1 MFDDVQPPK
10 SGNTP
15 PNLPIGEPEDIFDA
29 ADSDQG
35 SQDSA
40 PTQDPTYIPEP
51 SVLANTALDAGI
63 LKPKIDTNPLGVSVS
78 PSRPSIE
85 PVVPRPMSESAQ
97 QPYTM
102 HTPSAPFLAEER
114 GVMENQMGV
123 PQEAP
128 FSGRKIL
135 MIIITLVILIVI
147 GFGSLWIYTSFI
159 KKNTTEN
166 NFIPT
171 DTTPSVTL
179 PDTIVTIPDSTTV
192 NPTSTNPED
201 SILFGEPVDT
211 DSDGIID
218 VDEVEFGTNTLNWDT
233 DVDGLSD
240 GDEVMVWQT
249 NPLIFDTDSDG
260 YSDGV
265 EVSNGYSP
273 TGPGK
278 LFETST
284 STPTTAA
291 VSTTSP

>member
-35 SQDSA
+35 FQETVPASDPAYA
-40 PTQDPTYIPEP
+40 PQP

-63 LKPKIDTNPLGVSVS
+63 LKPKIETSAVDTPL
-78 PSRPSIE
+78 PPLRPSIE
-85 PVVPRPMSESAQ
+85 PTVPRPSPESVE
-97 QPYTM
+97 PYTM

-114 GVMENQMGV
+114 GVMENQMGA

-171 DTTPSVTL
+171 DTSSEDTV
-179 PDTIVTIPDSTTV
+179 PDLIDTIPDSTIG

-218 VDEVEFGTNTLNWDT
+218 IDEVEFGTNTLSWDT
-233 DVDGLSD
+233 DSDSLSD

-249 NPLIFDTDSDG
+249 NPLIFDTDNDG

-265 EVSNGYSP
+265 EVSNGYNP

-284 STPTTAA
+284 STTAT
-291 VSTTSP
+291 VTTTSP

>member
-35 SQDSA
+35 FQETEPASDPASA
-40 PTQDPTYIPEP
+40 PEP
-51 SVLANTALDAGI
+51 SVLSNTALDAGI
-63 LKPKIDTNPLGVSVS
+63 LKPKIEASSLGVPVP

-85 PVVPRPMSESAQ
+85 PTVPRPAPESA

-114 GVMENQMGV
+114 GVMENQMGA

-135 MIIITLVILIVI
+135 MIIIALVILIVI

-171 DTTPSVTL
+171 DTTSVDTL
-179 PDTIVTIPDSTTV
+179 PDSIDTIPDTTTV

-218 VDEVEFGTNTLNWDT
+218 VDEAEFGTNTLNWDT
-233 DVDGLSD
+233 DGDGLSD

-249 NPLIFDTDSDG
+249 NPQIFDTDGDG

-265 EVSNGYSP
+265 EVSNGYNP

-284 STPTTAA
+284 STPTTATA
-291 VSTTSP
+291 STTSP

>member
-35 SQDSA
+35 SQDFAPAPDSA
-40 PTQDPTYIPEP
+40 YTPEP
-51 SVLANTALDAGI
+51 SVLSNTALDAGI
-63 LKPKIDTNPLGVSVS
+63 LKPKSDAGTLGTSLPS
-78 PSRPSIE
+78 SRPSVDPI
-85 PVVPRPMSESAQ
+85 VPRQSPESV

-114 GVMENQMGV
+114 GVMENQMGA

-171 DTTPSVTL
+171 DTSSGDIL
-179 PDTIVTIPDSTTV
+179 PDSIDTIPDSNTV

-211 DSDGIID
+211 DSDGIVD

-233 DVDGLSD
+233 DGDGLSD

-249 NPLIFDTDSDG
+249 NPQIFDTDIDG

-265 EVSNGYSP
+265 EVSNGYNP

-278 LFETST
+278 LFETSSST
-284 STPTTAA
+284 SATAT
-291 VSTTSP
+291 VTTTSP